1 MAAHHTIRLK
11 SFELAT
17 QDIASV
23 DVASLHAL
31 SIGVKWPHRPSDWDM
46 LRSVGHG
53 CVALDEIG
61 RVFSSAMWFPHGTDC
76 ATIGMVITSPR
87 VQTHGGGRWMMER
100 ILADCGDRRLV
111 LNSTRAAYPLY
122 VSLGFD
128 PQATV
133 FQCQGIVA
141 RGLLGVEPRSGTG
154 EAGEVAPLSPAD
166 LPDLMALDA
175 AAFGAARP
183 RLLSRIVGISDTVG
197 LRRGGRW
204 VGYAMGR
211 PFGRGHVVGPVVAD
225 SDEDA
230 VRLVA
235 PLLAGLEGQFARVD
249 TRQPEGAFRSFLQA
263 SGLHLFD
270 TVRTLTRG
278 APLPKVEPGSPGIYG
293 LAGHALS

>member
-11 SFELAT
+11 SFDLAT

-23 DVASLHAL
+23 DVAWLHAL

-61 RVFSSAMWFPHGTDC
+61 RVFSSAMWFPHGEDC

-100 ILADCGDRRLV
+100 MLAECGDRRLL

-122 VSLGFD
+122 VSLGFE

-133 FQCQGIVA
+133 FQCQGIVTP
-141 RGLLGVEPRSGTG
+141 GEPRSGPG
-154 EAGEVAPLSPAD
+154 EASDVEPIPLAD
-166 LPDLMALDA
+166 LPDLVALDA
-175 AAFGAARP
+175 AAFGAERP
-183 RLLSRIVGISDTVG
+183 RLMARIAGLSDITGI
-197 LRRGGRW
+197 RRGGRW
-204 VGYAMGR
+204 VGYAMRR

-225 SDEDA
+225 SDQDA
-230 VRLVA
+230 VLLAA
-235 PLLAGLEGQFARVD
+235 PLLAGLEGKFARVD

-263 SGLHLFD
+263 SGLRLFD

-278 APLPKVEPGSPGIYG
+278 APLPVVVPGSPGVYG